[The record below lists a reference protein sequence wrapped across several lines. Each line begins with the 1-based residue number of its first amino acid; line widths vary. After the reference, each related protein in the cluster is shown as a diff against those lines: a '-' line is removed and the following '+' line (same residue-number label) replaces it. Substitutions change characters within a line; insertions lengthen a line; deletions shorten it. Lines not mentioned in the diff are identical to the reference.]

1 MIIGKAIKENQT
13 FVVNK
18 KGTNSDIIKA
28 MIHYMPA
35 AVYQGKKRA
44 SIFKGK
50 SDLETCKNVWSF
62 LKHNITYLEDSVHFQ
77 DIRLPDRLVKDRK
90 GDCKSF
96 SMFAASILQNL
107 NIPCKLVFTSYTEN
121 KTPQHVYVETESG
134 ILIDA
139 VWKKFNSEKAYTYK
153 YYRKL

>member
-1 MIIGKAIKENQT
+1 MIIGKKIASNKV
-13 FVVNK
+13 FVVKK

-28 MIHYMPA
+28 MIYYMPA
-35 AVYQGKKRA
+35 AVFQGQKRA
-44 SIFKGK
+44 SLFKGK

-62 LKHNITYLEDSVHFQ
+62 LKHNIQYVEDSVHFQ

-96 SMFAASILQNL
+96 SMFTASILQNL
-107 NIPCKLVFTSYTEN
+107 NIPCKLVFTSYTDN

-139 VWKKFNSEKAYTYK
+139 VWNKFNSEKPYTYK